1 MTQITD
7 SYENYS
13 RTAVS
18 PLRKALDDAE
28 RITDS
33 RERQEAIGQ
42 ARDDYASGKLKLGY
56 PDVLTKRYR
65 LLWDEKGQLYGDP
78 EEPHEAGSTTAGGP
92 DYCFE
97 SDDLKAVRETVKEL
111 RLTYSPDSGADLSED
126 WYEHKKLDH

>member
-33 RERQEAIGQ
+33 RERQEAITQ
-42 ARDDYASGKLKLGY
+42 ARDDYASGAMKLAY

-78 EEPHEAGSTTAGGP
+78 EEPHEMGSTTAGGP
-92 DYCFE
+92 RYAFE
-97 SDDLKAVRETVKEL
+97 ADDLKEVREKVKEL
-111 RLTYSPDSGADLSED
+111 KLTFTYGEGEAAR
-126 WYEHKKLDH
+126 

>member
-1 MTQITD
+1 MIEITD
-7 SYENYS
+7 TFQDYRREQG
-13 RTAVS
+13 
-18 PLRKALDDAE
+18 KALTSQLEEAH
-28 RITDS
+28 RISDE
-33 RERQEAIGQ
+33 RERERAITQ
-42 ARDDYASGKLKLGY
+42 ARDDYASGRLKLGY

-78 EEPHEAGSTTAGGP
+78 EEPHEMGSTTAGGP

>member
-7 SYENYS
+7 SYEDYR

-78 EEPHEAGSTTAGGP
+78 EEPHEMGSTTAGGP
-92 DYCFE
+92 RYAFE
-97 SDDLKAVRETVKEL
+97 ADDLKEVREKVKEL
-111 RLTYSPDSGADLSED
+111 KLTFTYGEGEAAR
-126 WYEHKKLDH
+126 